1 MTRSVALRAFLLF
14 TVCAALFAVTGIAS
28 YAPVAEVLFVIS
40 GALGAILAFFALV
53 TPAPALVPVR
63 VRRRR

>member
-28 YAPVAEVLFVIS
+28 EAPAAEVLFLIS
-40 GALGAILAFFALV
+40 GSLCGVLLCFALA
-53 TPAPALVPVR
+53 TPAHALVPVR
-63 VRRRR
+63 VRRKR